1 MCDDGIGC
9 NFRISFQFFQKR
21 VKIILHYVEDQYGI
35 LHFLLGRVKALES
48 TDLLKGSIWK
58 SILIFSLPLL
68 VGNLFQQL
76 YNTVDSYVVGNFVS
90 SHALAAVGQSTSIIN
105 MLVGFFMGL
114 STGAGVVIAQYFGAK
129 ETKKMQDSIHTSLA
143 LTLVLCVLFTILG
156 IALSKPI
163 LVMIGSPKEVLPLA
177 VIYLQIYFAGVSFSL
192 IYNMGAG
199 ILRALGDS
207 KNPLI
212 YLVVSSLVNIVLD
225 FVFVIYFHLGVAG
238 VGIAT
243 TLAQLVSA
251 ILVMHELMHT
261 DKEYKVY
268 ISKFGSAAVAGYSTT
283 TKLDGFLQLPIQS
296 FSMAITTFVGQ
307 NYGAQNYKRVRKGL
321 YTTLLM
327 CEIIIALGAF
337 LIYTNGEFL
346 VGLFSQD
353 KDVIV
358 AGVTMIS
365 VFAPGYIFLPLSHIT
380 AGALRGV
387 GLSKVPMYS
396 MILCF
401 VILRQVYLFV
411 ATQFSSELI
420 TVFLGWPLTWIVN
433 AALLMGYYHI
443 YSKKLVRGDIY

>member
-1 MCDDGIGC
+1 
-9 NFRISFQFFQKR
+9 
-21 VKIILHYVEDQYGI
+21 
-35 LHFLLGRVKALES
+35 
-48 TDLLKGSIWK
+48 
-58 SILIFSLPLL
+58 
-68 VGNLFQQL
+68 
-76 YNTVDSYVVGNFVS
+76 FVS

-251 ILVMHELMHT
+251 ILVMRELIHT
-261 DKEYKVY
+261 DKDYKVY
-268 ISKFGSAAVAGYSTT
+268 ISKIRFS
-283 TKLDGFLQLPIQS
+283 KPILS
-296 FSMAITTFVGQ
+296 
-307 NYGAQNYKRVRKGL
+307 R
-321 YTTLLM
+321 
-327 CEIIIALGAF
+327 IISIG
-337 LIYTNGEFL
+337 I
-346 VGLFSQD
+346 
-353 KDVIV
+353 
-358 AGVTMIS
+358 
-365 VFAPGYIFLPLSHIT
+365 P
-380 AGALRGV
+380 
-387 GLSKVPMYS
+387 
-396 MILCF
+396 
-401 VILRQVYLFV
+401 
-411 ATQFSSELI
+411 
-420 TVFLGWPLTWIVN
+420 
-433 AALLMGYYHI
+433 AAL
-443 YSKKLVRGDIY
+443 

>member
-1 MCDDGIGC
+1 M
-9 NFRISFQFFQKR
+9 
-21 VKIILHYVEDQYGI
+21 
-35 LHFLLGRVKALES
+35 KALEN

-114 STGAGVVIAQYFGAK
+114 STGVGVVIAQYFGAK

-268 ISKFGSAAVAGYSTT
+268 ISKIRFSKPILSRIISIGIPAALQNSIVSFSNVIVQSYISKFGSAAVAGYSTT

-321 YTTLLM
+321 YTT
-327 CEIIIALGAF
+327 
-337 LIYTNGEFL
+337 GEFL

-433 AALLMGYYHI
+433 AALLIGYYHI